1 MKPFFLTLAFL
12 ASILVSNAQKVPTSV
27 TGVVVDTA
35 QKIALSYTTVSLV
48 SSKDSSLV
56 SFALSNEEGRFT
68 ISGIT
73 KPGNYLLSASFVGY
87 GAVWFP
93 VTIELGKKLDI
104 GNLILTDIK
113 YLKEVVVTAK
123 RPPIEMKNDT
133 LEFNTENFKTQPN
146 AVVEDLLKRLPGVT
160 IDADGTVRVNGQ
172 KINKVLVNGREFFS
186 GDPKMATKN
195 LDADAVDKV
204 QLFDK
209 KSAQSEFTGFD
220 DGRSEKAIN
229 LKLKKDRDNAVF
241 GRVTAAKGDE
251 NRYSGKTNLN
261 KFKGEKQLSFI
272 GMANNVNEQG
282 FTMNDIM
289 NFTGDLNRALRNGG
303 GSTTTIRTNV
313 GGNDNYG
320 LPVTGMG
327 QNQQGIATTIA
338 GGANFNNRSKNK
350 KTDVNGSLVATDVRL
365 FTEKL
370 INRNNLF
377 PTNPFDDSS
386 TSSKQRNGQQQ
397 RANFDIDHKID
408 SFHSIKITPQIT
420 FQQGQ
425 VNAFTNFLSTT
436 KGNIKLNDGYTSEA
450 NKTSAVNFANS
461 ILFRKKFRKK
471 GRTFSTNIDID
482 YNQSKLNGFLNTQN
496 TVYSPSTQF
505 QNINQQNFKD
515 ASTFGLGFNASFTE
529 ALDRKTLLQIN
540 GYYNFSVGES
550 NATTYDFNAASN
562 SFSFLNTALSNI
574 FKNEYKYGGAT
585 VYLKRNTKYVNFS
598 LGTSLQNA
606 VLTAKNLTQNTQVQ
620 QNFTDWLPNASVQ
633 VKVTKNNSININ
645 YNTSTQQPSTQQL
658 QPVPDIS
665 DPLNIFI
672 GNPNLKRTYNHSL
685 SLSYTNINIVKGSN
699 IFIIGSF
706 NVMNNAIVYDNII
719 QANGRRLTTP
729 INANGIT
736 NLFTTVNFG
745 MPIKKLK
752 SRFGIDIGYNEN
764 KSIGFVNSQENE
776 IKNSSIST
784 RFNWTFTL
792 DKVMDVIASTKLNFS
807 KATYSLQP
815 QLNNNFTQNSIGIET
830 INYLPWKLNLRNEFN
845 YITNTGRSDGFNAS
859 IPLLNMSLAK
869 SFLKNNRGEL
879 KFSVSDVLNKNLGIN
894 RSASNNF
901 IEDIRYN
908 VLQRFFMLSFSY
920 SLHKSGGSNP
930 GGGAAVIRTFSSSN

>member
-1 MKPFFLTLAFL
+1 MKPFFLTLTFITFL
-12 ASILVSNAQKVPTSV
+12 SFGYTQKVQTSV

-35 QKIALSYTTVSLV
+35 QKIVLPFTTVSLV
-48 SSKDSSLV
+48 SAKDSSLV

-73 KPGNYLLSASFVGY
+73 KSGSYLLSASYVGY
-87 GAVWFP
+87 GAIWFP
-93 VTIELGKKLDI
+93 VTVELGKKLDI
-104 GNLILTDIK
+104 GNLMLTDVK

-172 KINKVLVNGREFFS
+172 RINKVLVNGREFFS

-220 DGRSEKAIN
+220 DGKSEKAIN

-251 NRYSGKTNLN
+251 NRYSAKTNIN

-282 FTMNDIM
+282 FSLNDIM
-289 NFTGDLNRALRNGG
+289 NFTGELNRALRNGG
-303 GSTTTIRTNV
+303 GSSTTFRTNV
-313 GGNDNYG
+313 GNDDRYG
-320 LPVTGMG
+320 LPVSGMG
-327 QNQQGIATTIA
+327 QNQQGVATTIA
-338 GGANFNNRSKNK
+338 GGANYNNRSKNK
-350 KTDVNGSLVATDVRL
+350 KTDVNGSLVASDVRL
-365 FTEKL
+365 LTEKQ

-377 PTNPFDDSS
+377 PTNPFDFIS
-386 TSSKQRNGQQQ
+386 TATKQKNGQQQ
-397 RANFDIDHKID
+397 RANFDIDHKLD

-425 VNAFTNFLSTT
+425 TKSVTNFLSAT
-436 KGNIKLNDGYTSEA
+436 KGNIKLNDGYTNEI
-450 NKTSAVNFANS
+450 NNTSAVNFANS

-471 GRTFSTNIDID
+471 GRTFSTSIDFD
-482 YNQSKLNGFLNTQN
+482 YNQSKLNGFLITQN
-496 TVYSPSTQF
+496 TVYSPTNQI
-505 QNINQQNFKD
+505 QNINQQNFKN
-515 ASTFGLGFNASFTE
+515 ASTFGVSVNASFTE

-540 GYYNFSVGES
+540 GYYNFSSGES
-550 NATTYDFNAASN
+550 NAQTFDFNPASN
-562 SFSFLNTALSNI
+562 SYSFLNTTLSNL

-585 VYLKRNTKYVNFS
+585 VYLKRNTKYVNIS
-598 LGTSLQNA
+598 IGTSLQNA
-606 VLTAKNLTQNTQVQ
+606 ILTAKNLTQNTQVQ
-620 QNFTDWLPNASVQ
+620 QNFTDWLPNAFLQ
-633 VKVTKNNSININ
+633 IKVSKNNSINLN
-645 YNTSTQQPSTQQL
+645 YTTSTQQPSTQLL
-658 QPVPDIS
+658 QPIPDIS
-665 DPLNIFI
+665 DPLNIFV
-672 GNPNLKRTYNHSL
+672 GNPSLKRTYMHNL
-685 SLSYTNINIVKGSN
+685 SLSYNSINIVKGSN
-699 IFIIGSF
+699 VFIIGSY
-706 NVMNNAIVYDNII
+706 NIMNNAIVFDNIL
-719 QANGRRLTTP
+719 QANGKRITTP
-729 INANGIT
+729 FNANGVT

-752 SRFGIDIGYNEN
+752 SRVGFDVSYNQS
-764 KSIGFVNSQENE
+764 KSVGLVNTQENT
-776 IKNSSIST
+776 IVNSSIST
-784 RFNWTFTL
+784 RMSWTFTV
-792 DKVMDVIASTKLNFS
+792 DKIVDIIASGRINFS
-807 KATYSLQP
+807 RATYSLQQ
-815 QLNNNFTQNSIGIET
+815 QLNNNFTQSTVGVEM
-830 INYLPWKLNLRNEFN
+830 INYLPWKLNLRSEFN

-859 IPLLNMSLAK
+859 IPLLNVSLAK

-879 KFSVSDVLNKNLGIN
+879 KFSVNDVLNKNLGIN
-894 RSASNNF
+894 RNANNNF
-901 IEDIRYN
+901 IEDVRYN

-930 GGGAAVIRTFSSSN
+930 VMGGAVIKTFGGGN